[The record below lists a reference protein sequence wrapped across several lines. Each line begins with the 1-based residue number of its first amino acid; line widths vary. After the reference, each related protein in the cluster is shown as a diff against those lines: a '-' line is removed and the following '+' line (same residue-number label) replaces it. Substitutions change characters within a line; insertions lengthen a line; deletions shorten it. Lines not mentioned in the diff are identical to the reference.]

1 VDDLWDSESWEAIQ
15 NAFIKNSCASRIII
29 TTRKIEVAQSCCTL
43 RRGHIYKLRPLNP
56 ENSRKLFLKRI
67 FGSEEGCPSDLSE
80 VCDDILK
87 KCDGLP
93 LAIIAIAGL
102 LAGKAPTVD
111 EWNKVQCSFG
121 HALERH
127 SDVNRMIQIL
137 SLSYFD
143 LPPHLRSCLLYL
155 SIFPEDYKIGKD
167 RLILRWIA
175 EGFVHEEHGFT
186 QYEIGDRCFNEL
198 INRSLIQPVDSS
210 SSDEICCRVHDTIL
224 EFILSKAV
232 EENFVTL
239 FGLPNIRVDPHR
251 KIRWLCLQDR
261 NEVSDAIVGSREKI
275 IYYHVRAVSAFSGSL
290 DSLPS
295 LQKFKYLR
303 VLDLEDCKGL

>member
-1 VDDLWDSESWEAIQ
+1 VDDLWDSESWETIQ
-15 NAFIKNSCASRIII
+15 NAFIKNSCASRIIT

-43 RRGHIYKLRPLNP
+43 RRGHTYKLRPLNP
-56 ENSRKLFLKRI
+56 GNSRKLFLKRI

-143 LPPHLRSCLLYL
+143 LPLHLRSCLLYL
-155 SIFPEDYKIGKD
+155 SIFPEDCVIGKD
-167 RLILRWIA
+167 RLILRWIQ
-175 EGFVHEEHGFT
+175 G
-186 QYEIGDRCFNEL
+186 N
-198 INRSLIQPVDSS
+198 
-210 SSDEICCRVHDTIL
+210 
-224 EFILSKAV
+224 K
-232 EENFVTL
+232 
-239 FGLPNIRVDPHR
+239 
-251 KIRWLCLQDR
+251 
-261 NEVSDAIVGSREKI
+261 
-275 IYYHVRAVSAFSGSL
+275 
-290 DSLPS
+290 
-295 LQKFKYLR
+295 
-303 VLDLEDCKGL
+303 